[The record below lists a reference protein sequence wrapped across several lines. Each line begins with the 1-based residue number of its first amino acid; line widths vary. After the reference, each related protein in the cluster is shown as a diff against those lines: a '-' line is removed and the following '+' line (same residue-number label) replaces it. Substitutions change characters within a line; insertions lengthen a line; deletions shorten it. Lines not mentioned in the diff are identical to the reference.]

1 MKKPSREVLMTVQG
15 TPIGNPVVSRVMG
28 PLNVSAGWMKLI
40 GTVSIIYGVL
50 TALTIIGLLLAWL
63 PIWLGILTR
72 KAATQAQL
80 AYASGD
86 ENAAIMSTDSLRTI
100 FKIQGIILLIGL
112 IFSAVWVVIIIAAIF
127 FASTSN

>member
-1 MKKPSREVLMTVQG
+1 MTVEG
-15 TPIGNPVVSRVMG
+15 TPTGNPIVSRVVG
-28 PLNVSAGWMKLI
+28 PLDASAGWMKLI

-50 TALTIIGLLLAWL
+50 TALTIIGLLFAWL

-86 ENAAIMSTDSLRTI
+86 ESAAIASTDSIRII
-100 FKIQGIILLIGL
+100 FKIQGILLLIGL
-112 IFSAVWVVIIIAAIF
+112 IFWAVWIVVIIAAIIV
-127 FASTSN
+127 AATSN

>member
-1 MKKPSREVLMTVQG
+1 MTVQG

-28 PLNVSAGWMKLI
+28 PLSVSAGWMKLI

-50 TALTIIGLLLAWL
+50 TALTIIGLLFAWL

-86 ENAAIMSTDSLRTI
+86 ENAAIISTDSLRTI

>member
-1 MKKPSREVLMTVQG
+1 MTVQG

-100 FKIQGIILLIGL
+100 FKIQGILLLIGL

>member
-1 MKKPSREVLMTVQG
+1 MTVQG
-15 TPIGNPVVSRVMG
+15 TPIGNPTVSRVIA
-28 PLNVSAGWMKLI
+28 PLDAAAGWMKLI

-50 TALTIIGLLLAWL
+50 TALTIIGLLFAWL

-112 IFSAVWVVIIIAAIF
+112 IFWAVWVVIIIAAIVI
-127 FASTSN
+127 AATSN

>member
-1 MKKPSREVLMTVQG
+1 MTVQG

-50 TALTIIGLLLAWL
+50 TALTIIGLLFAWL

-86 ENAAIMSTDSLRTI
+86 ENAAIISTDSLRTI

>member
-1 MKKPSREVLMTVQG
+1 
-15 TPIGNPVVSRVMG
+15 MG

-100 FKIQGIILLIGL
+100 FKIQGILLLIGL